1 MNIDDPAIM
10 LLQVMLGEVLYLL
23 FDEVGDVFLFL
34 LMVLLELLVF
44 LKDGGE
50 HTIIVNDQLNDWYE
64 GVAA

>member
-50 HTIIVNDQLNDWYE
+50 HTIIVNDQLND
-64 GVAA
+64 